1 MVDDALVACAE
12 RSYCHVVD
20 GETLWGSCD
29 GKESRS
35 HRQENKINREG
46 SVDLQVGHG
55 PKIKLHENGPWDGVT
70 AGLAMLS
77 ALHGLGPARAIL
89 LTS

>member
-1 MVDDALVACAE
+1 M
-12 RSYCHVVD
+12 R
-20 GETLWGSCD
+20 SCD

-35 HRQENKINREG
+35 HRKGKKIIKAEG

-77 ALHGLGPARAIL
+77 ALHGLGQGY
-89 LTS
+89 TSDFVKIRVRIRIQIKASLPPLVY

>member
-12 RSYCHVVD
+12 RSYCHLVDRGVMHRVTGEKAAAVVKKKRD
-20 GETLWGSCD
+20 AKNPG
-29 GKESRS
+29 R
-35 HRQENKINREG
+35 G

-55 PKIKLHENGPWDGVT
+55 LKIKLHENGPWDGVT

-77 ALHGLGPARAIL
+77 ALHGLKSGPG
-89 LTS
+89 